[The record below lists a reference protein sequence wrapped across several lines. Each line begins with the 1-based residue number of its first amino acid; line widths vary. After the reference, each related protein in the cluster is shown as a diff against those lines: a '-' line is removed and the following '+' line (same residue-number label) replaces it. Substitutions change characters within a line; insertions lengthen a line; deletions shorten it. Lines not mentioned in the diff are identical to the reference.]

1 MKVLFV
7 CSGNS
12 KTFDVVPFIKAQGES
27 LRKLGIDLDYFPI
40 VGKGFKGYL
49 KAGKTLGEHLKR
61 HSYDLI
67 HAHFS
72 LSGWSAVIGAGK
84 TPVILSLMGDDA
96 QGDYIGVNKIRFS
109 SRLFIV
115 SSFLIQPFVRAI
127 ISKSKNL
134 ENFVYFKKKSFI
146 IPNGVDTDVFKPYPI
161 GFREELGLRKD
172 KKIVL
177 FLGSKERIGKN
188 YPLAQEAVA
197 YLNMPEVE
205 LINPFPLPHADI
217 PKYLNS
223 ADVLVVPSFMEG
235 SPNVVKEAM
244 ACNCPIVAT
253 DVGDI
258 SWVMGNTDG
267 CYLASFEVKDFS
279 EKIREALIFSETR
292 GRTNG
297 AERVEELG
305 LGSENIAHRIIEVYK
320 NFYAVNEQSKT
331 PTLAGTPGIQKVKSV
346 L

>member
-12 KTFDVVPFIKAQGES
+12 KNFDVVPFIKAQGES

-40 VGKGFKGYL
+40 IGKGLKGYL
-49 KAGKTLGEHLKR
+49 KAGKALREHLQH

-146 IPNGVDTDVFKPYPI
+146 IPNGVDTDVFKPHPT

-177 FLGSKERIGKN
+177 FLGSKVRIGKN
-188 YPLAQEAVA
+188 YPLAQKAVA
-197 YLNMPEVE
+197 YLEMPEVE
-205 LINPFPLPHADI
+205 LVNPFPLPHADI

-223 ADVLVVPSFMEG
+223 VDVLVVPSFMEG

-258 SWVMGNTDG
+258 SWVMGNTEG
-267 CYLASFEVKDFS
+267 CYLASFEAKDFS
-279 EKIREALIFSETR
+279 EKIRDALIFSETK

-297 AERVEELG
+297 AERIMELG
-305 LGSENIAHRIIEVYK
+305 LSSESIAHRLIEVYR
-320 NFYAVNEQSKT
+320 NFCTHNAPKKATVLTRPPS
-331 PTLAGTPGIQKVKSV
+331 IQKI
-346 L
+346 